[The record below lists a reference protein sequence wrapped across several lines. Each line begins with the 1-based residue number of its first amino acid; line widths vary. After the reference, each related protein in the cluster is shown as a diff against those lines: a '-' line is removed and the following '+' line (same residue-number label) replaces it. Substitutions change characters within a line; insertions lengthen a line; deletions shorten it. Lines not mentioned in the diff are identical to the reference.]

1 MLRDAEDRAKEAE
14 RGRREEQQRAEEAE
28 EQTRRTTLDEYIAAC
43 HELVFSELKVEKDK
57 TLTSKGSITSP
68 RNKLCPTSLKPWP
81 DFLQQQRTTFGKLY
95 TAFPTERRVFESRN
109 FLAGLGSRISQRAI
123 ANEKTLE
130 YFQHNSIEDPVRV
143 IMDELKKVDEVR
155 TIFDIGDGIIFENH
169 PNAISDVGKEVV
181 GREAASISPQT
192 PNRGRDLNQLRPDQ
206 ICVYR
211 SNDGPEAR
219 RTMIY
224 ISEYKAPHKLTA
236 PHLRRGLRPM
246 DIYKEVVNRKTIPT
260 SADPDKLFQYHAEK
274 LTAAALTQTYHY
286 MIEGGLE
293 FGLLTTG
300 AAIVFLKV
308 DWKEPDTLF
317 YHLAEPE
324 SEVAAHPYHL
334 QLCTAVGQYL
344 AFGLVALGPPGQQQQ
359 HGQNERRQV
368 IARLRT
374 WAEDFEN
381 TLRSIPV
388 NEREAPDSSP
398 GYQPTTYSTFDRSP
412 TILRERRKRRP
423 EIDRPVNNT
432 PRQDS
437 PQSSDDEFAF
447 NPPDTPSPVA
457 RRAPDEEKAVR
468 RSRRIQA
475 QQPRGGDRQG
485 RPYCTQECLLG
496 LVKGD
501 LLDSKCPNVT
511 LHKQSSMVDDYAH
524 IRHPV
529 QHDEWLR
536 LLSRQLAQSLDHGV
550 IKLEIQGARGV
561 LFQVTMLAYGYTFV
575 CKGTV
580 QPFIKDL
587 EHEAAV
593 YERLKPVQ
601 GISIP
606 IFLGSI
612 DLRSIDRTYYYEHR
626 VYIIHMTFLS
636 WGGYNLDQIKIIDS
650 RKKQLEARVLLA
662 LEAIH
667 RRGVVHEDIRSA
679 NILLNPETRN
689 VMLIDFER
697 ALLLEPPRRPLGQLV
712 PNKRTWDQETMHRKN
727 GARRTG
733 TYGLDQRF
741 TNDRAMARAAFC
753 EW

>member
-1 MLRDAEDRAKEAE
+1 
-14 RGRREEQQRAEEAE
+14 
-28 EQTRRTTLDEYIAAC
+28 
-43 HELVFSELKVEKDK
+43 
-57 TLTSKGSITSP
+57 
-68 RNKLCPTSLKPWP
+68 
-81 DFLQQQRTTFGKLY
+81 
-95 TAFPTERRVFESRN
+95 
-109 FLAGLGSRISQRAI
+109 
-123 ANEKTLE
+123 
-130 YFQHNSIEDPVRV
+130 
-143 IMDELKKVDEVR
+143 MDELKRVDEVR
-155 TIFDIGDGIIFENH
+155 AIFDIGDGIFFENH
-169 PNAISDVGKEVV
+169 PNAISDVGEEVIA
-181 GREAASISPQT
+181 REAASTPPQT
-192 PNRGRDLNQLRPDQ
+192 PNHGRDLNQLRPDQ

-211 SNDGPEAR
+211 SNDSPEAR

-236 PHLRRGLRPM
+236 PHLRLGLRSM
-246 DIYKEVVNRKTIPT
+246 DIHKEVINRKTIPT
-260 SADPDKLFQYHAEK
+260 SADPDKLFQYNAEK

-300 AAIVFLKV
+300 EAIVFLKV
-308 DWKEPDTLF
+308 DWKEPDILF

-324 SEVAAHPYHL
+324 SEVAAHPSHL
-334 QLCTAVGQYL
+334 QICTAVGQYL
-344 AFGLVALGPPGQQQQ
+344 AFGLVALGPPGLQQ
-359 HGQNERRQV
+359 HGQNERQQV

-374 WAEDFEN
+374 WTEDFEN

-388 NEREAPDSSP
+388 NEREAPYSSP
-398 GYQPTTYSTFDRSP
+398 GYKPTTYSTFDRSP
-412 TILRERRKRRP
+412 IILRERRKRRP

-457 RRAPDEEKAVR
+457 RRAPGKEKAVR
-468 RSRRIQA
+468 RSQRIQA
-475 QQPRGGDRQG
+475 QQPPGGDGQA

-496 LVKGD
+496 LVKGG
-501 LLDSKCPNVT
+501 LLDLKCPNVT
-511 LHKQSSMVDDYAH
+511 LHKQSNIVDDYAH
-524 IRHPV
+524 ISHPV

-536 LLSRQLAQSLDHGV
+536 LLSRQLAQSLDHGI

-580 QPFIKDL
+580 QAFINDL

-593 YERLKPVQ
+593 YERLKPLQ
-601 GISIP
+601 AISIP

-612 DLRSIDRTYYYEHR
+612 DLRSINRTYYYEHR
-626 VYIIHMTFLS
+626 VYIIHLTFLS
-636 WGGYNLDQIKIIDS
+636 WGGYNLDQIKITGS
-650 RKKQLEARVLLA
+650 RKKQLEARVFLA

-697 ALLLEPPRRPLGQLV
+697 ALLLDPPRHPLSQLV
-712 PNKRTWDQETMHRKN
+712 PNKRAWDQETMHRKRR
-727 GARRTG
+727 ARRTS
-733 TYGLDQRF
+733 THGLDQRF
-741 TNDRAMARAAFC
+741 TNDRMMARAAFC